1 MRKPSW
7 LPKETW
13 EKCREH
19 NQAHA
24 RVSEEEAMAFL
35 VMAGLGVAKTMH
47 SFWNQFLMK
56 PDQVSFLI
64 VPKAHEAQA
73 NQLLRQCKVPTYDL
87 KQGLLLDKEDES
99 PF

>member
-19 NQAHA
+19 YQAHA

-35 VMAGLGVAKTMH
+35 VMAGLGVAKTMQE
-47 SFWNQFLMK
+47 FWDQFLLK
-56 PDQVSFLI
+56 PEQVSFLI
-64 VPKAHEAQA
+64 VPKTHEAKATQR
-73 NQLLRQCKVPTYDL
+73 LRQCKVPTYDL
-87 KQGLLLDKEDES
+87 KQGILLDEES